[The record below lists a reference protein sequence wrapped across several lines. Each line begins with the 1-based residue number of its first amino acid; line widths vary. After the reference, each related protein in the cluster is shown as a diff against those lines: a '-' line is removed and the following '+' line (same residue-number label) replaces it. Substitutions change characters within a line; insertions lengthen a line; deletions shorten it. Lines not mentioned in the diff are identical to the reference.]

1 MIATVTDDYII
12 LEYEAIKD
20 MPDEVLLWIIK
31 HAKANMELKKK
42 FKKGKEDKE
51 APKLTGWK
59 NL

>member
-31 HAKANMELKKK
+31 HERAHMEAKRQWKSKKK
-42 FKKGKEDKE
+42 EDRDE
-51 APKLTGWK
+51 NRDLV
-59 NL
+59 